1 MHSYYYLKAAREV
14 VSLSLKFSGCY
25 QDWMI
30 THKDCYLFF
39 SYTYFIAL
47 LRKVLKQFKYKL
59 RFQFKTGNKYLAP
72 DLNGI

>member
-30 THKDCYLFF
+30 THKDCYLFL
-39 SYTYFIAL
+39 SYTYFIASF
-47 LRKVLKQFKYKL
+47 RKVLKQFKYKL
-59 RFQFKTGNKYLAP
+59 RFQFKTGNKSLV
-72 DLNGI
+72 LHLSGI